1 MIERACRLL
10 LSAGMA
16 LVVLAG
22 AGASVSAGPS
32 VNTPY
37 PILFVTQVPIPEDF
51 TTIGSVFG
59 NHDPQL
65 QAVGRGGDLWI
76 RYPDG
81 ALRNLTA
88 EAGYGETG
96 FQGAQSIA
104 VRDPAVH
111 WSGEKA
117 LFSMVIG
124 APEEQYLWE
133 TYHWQIYEVTGL
145 GQGET
150 AAITR
155 VPGQPAGYNN
165 VSPIYDS
172 QDRIIF
178 TSDRPRDGQPHLYPQ
193 LDEYEEAATVSGLW
207 QLDPASGALR
217 LLNHAP
223 SGDFTP
229 FIDSYGRVVFT
240 QWDHLQRDQ
249 QADADNENALNGQP
263 CDYCTFN
270 WSGEEPDAVPLD
282 TRVEVFPEP
291 RADHDLVG
299 TNLWG
304 HTFNHFFPWVM
315 NQDGSEL
322 ETLNHIGRHELHDYF
337 PPSLTDDPNLVEYYG
352 QFPRFNPNPIDN
364 FLQITEDPSTPG
376 RYIGVDAPEF
386 YTHAAGQV
394 VSIDA
399 PPSLDADHMA
409 VTYLTHRDTADYTN
423 DPSPDHSGHYRDPLK
438 LSDGVLIAAHTAETG
453 AAGND
458 GTRANPIPR
467 YRFRLKALSQ
477 AANGYLEAD
486 QPLTAGISK
495 SVSYWDPDV
504 LVSYSG
510 ELWELQPVEVRP
522 QARPA
527 DTSAPDLAAP
537 EADAFAQAG
546 IDPETL
552 RSYLLAND
560 LALIVS
566 RNVTTRDDFDRQQ
579 QFNLRVPGGVQTIGA
594 PGEIY
599 DTAFMQLFQADLI
612 RGLGGTDDPDPGRR
626 VLAQPLHD
634 PAAANPPTA
643 GLSGS
648 VAVAADGSVA
658 AFVPTGRALTWQLT
672 DETGE
677 GVVRERYWLTF
688 QPGEMRVCT
697 SCHGLSEFDQAGNGP
712 PQNTPQ
718 ALVQLLGWWS
728 CPDFDGSG
736 AVDAPDLAAIAGRW
750 GQTSNDPHYDRD
762 GDGTVSVVDVMLVA
776 SRWGEICS
784 A

>member
-10 LSAGMA
+10 LSVGIT
-16 LVVLAG
+16 LAVFTG
-22 AGASVSAGPS
+22 APVIATAPAD
-32 VNTPY
+32 TPY
-37 PILFVTQVPIPEDF
+37 PILFVTQVPIPADF

-81 ALRNLTA
+81 TLRNLTA
-88 EAGYGETG
+88 EAGYGVTG
-96 FQGAQSIA
+96 FQGADSIA

-124 APEEQYLWE
+124 APEQQYVWE
-133 TYHWQIYEVTGL
+133 AYHWQIYEVSGL

-150 AAITR
+150 AVITR
-155 VPGQPAGYNN
+155 VPGQPVDYNN

-229 FIDSYGRVVFT
+229 FVDSFGRVVFT

-249 QADADNENALNGQP
+249 QADADNVNELGGQP

-291 RADHDLVG
+291 RADHDLAG

-304 HTFNHFFPWVM
+304 HTFNHFFPWAM

-322 ETLNHIGRHELHDYF
+322 ETLNHIGRHELHDYI

-352 QFPRFNPNPIDN
+352 QLPRFNPNSIDN
-364 FLQITEDPSTPG
+364 FLQITEDPSMPG

-399 PPSLDADHMA
+399 PPDLDADHMA

-423 DPSPDHSGHYRDPLK
+423 DPSPDHSGHYRDPLM
-438 LSDGVLIAAHTAETG
+438 LSNGVLIAAHTAETG

-467 YRFRLKALSQ
+467 YRFRLKTLSQ

-522 QARPA
+522 QTRPA
-527 DTSAPDLAAP
+527 DTAAPNLAAP
-537 EADAFAQAG
+537 EADAFVQAG
-546 IDPETL
+546 IDPDTL
-552 RSYLLAND
+552 HSYLLAND

-579 QFNLRVPGGVQTIGA
+579 PFNLNVPGGVQTTGTS
-594 PGEIY
+594 GTIY
-599 DTAFMQLFQADLI
+599 DVAMMQLFQADLI
-612 RGLGGTDDPDPGRR
+612 RGLGGADDPDPGRR

-634 PAAANPPTA
+634 PVAVNLPTVGPA
-643 GLSGS
+643 GS

-658 AFVPTGRALTWQLT
+658 AFVPTSRALTWQLT
-672 DETGE
+672 DADGE

-697 SCHGLSEFDQAGNGP
+697 SCHGLSELDQAGNGP
-712 PQNTPQ
+712 SQNTPQ

-736 AVDAPDLAAIAGRW
+736 AVDAPDLSAIASQW

-762 GDGTVSVVDVMLVA
+762 GDGIISVVDVMLVA
-776 SRWGEICS
+776 RRWGEICP